1 VIPEESETSVE
12 IFSRVLKRY
21 LIPKG
26 TIEQFIRDIR
36 SDTYKVLRSPS
47 DPTADLSTLTLNI
60 PNVDITALT
69 VFPESSGAGE
79 SLSAISVRE
88 DYGISILA
96 IRRNGEVLVNPS
108 GDMDLEPDD
117 EVIVI
122 GAPDAIL
129 RLSRLFHPEERSE

>member
-1 VIPEESETSVE
+1 
-12 IFSRVLKRY
+12 
-21 LIPKG
+21 
-26 TIEQFIRDIR
+26 
-36 SDTYKVLRSPS
+36 VLRSPS

-60 PNVDITALT
+60 PNLDITALT
-69 VFPESSGAGE
+69 VFPESSVAGE
-79 SLSAISVRE
+79 SLSAISVRK

-96 IRRNGEVLVNPS
+96 IRRNGEVLVNLS

-129 RLSRLFHPEERSE
+129 RLSRLFHPSDGSE